1 MEEAQVVQ
9 QLVDDHDVVEAAVA
23 GLVARQVQHVDVA
36 RGVVADARV
45 AARGS
50 TLGIHIIS
58 VSNNKYHQSMAF
70 PIGRHHTLS
79 SACLI

>member
-50 TLGIHIIS
+50 TLGIHTS
-58 VSNNKYHQSMAF
+58 VSNSKYHQSMAF